1 MQFYHSMNNVIY
13 GKKTLVPDC
22 TTLAY
27 RKGNTVAKLNSQTLA
42 RARQKA
48 ALYSEIRKE
57 RNKPGISTLLRM
69 SFEPLRLREEGS
81 HDLSSRPR
89 NLNNRQT
96 LVLVTHKA
104 ATYANNFQMR
114 CSKSGTKTNRH
125 NFASSSLEYIKLK
138 ASTLIF
144 HVINWKS

>member
-1 MQFYHSMNNVIY
+1 MQFYHSVNNVIY

-57 RNKPGISTLLRM
+57 RNKPRISTLLRM
-69 SFEPLRLREEGS
+69 SFEPLRLLHVS
-81 HDLSSRPR
+81 YTAK
-89 NLNNRQT
+89 QT
-96 LVLVTHKA
+96 KKQT
-104 ATYANNFQMR
+104 
-114 CSKSGTKTNRH
+114 
-125 NFASSSLEYIKLK
+125 
-138 ASTLIF
+138 
-144 HVINWKS
+144 